1 MAAINVFVFAIQTL
15 FADLNSAF
23 SFDSTA
29 PHKHMSDR
37 AYLGHVATPSL

>member
-29 PHKHMSDR
+29 PYKHMSDR
-37 AYLGHVATPSL
+37 AYLGHIATPSL